1 MQTKSA
7 ARNIFYGGSFFFFL
21 LLIGLT
27 AQSHSYIRHTS
38 TNEKTL
44 TASVLRGKRVW
55 EHNAC
60 IDCHTILGEGAY
72 FAPEVGNACIRMGGG
87 RDEFTDKNGKINVAK
102 RAAVLRDGKEAIIN
116 WIKSMPTGVEGRR
129 QMPNFHLSKQQLSD
143 VADFLCWSST
153 IKTQNWPPND
163 AG

>member
-7 ARNIFYGGSFFFFL
+7 ARNIFYGGSFFFLL

-27 AQSHSYIRHTS
+27 ANSHSYIRNVS

-44 TASVLRGKRVW
+44 TENVLRGKKVW
-55 EHNAC
+55 EENSC
-60 IDCHTILGEGAY
+60 INCHTILGEGAY

-87 RDEFTDKNGKINVAK
+87 RDETKTGGKTDRKKLADVMK
-102 RAAVLRDGKEAIIN
+102 DGKEAIVT
-116 WIKSMPTGVEGRR
+116 WIKNSPSGVEGRR
-129 QMPNFHLSKQQLSD
+129 QMPNFHLSDQQLSD
-143 VADFLCWSST
+143 VADFLCWTST
-153 IKTQNWPPND
+153 IDTQNWPPND

>member
-7 ARNIFYGGSFFFFL
+7 TRNIFYGGSLFFFL
-21 LLIGLT
+21 LLAGLT
-27 AQSHSYIRHTS
+27 ANSHSYIRNVS

-44 TASVLRGKRVW
+44 TENVLRGKKVW
-55 EHNAC
+55 EHNTC
-60 IDCHTILGEGAY
+60 INCHTILGEGAY
-72 FAPEVGNACIRMGGG
+72 FAPELGNVCIRRGGG
-87 RDEFTDKNGKINVAK
+87 REDYAK
-102 RAAVLRDGKEAIIN
+102 GGADAKTVLTDGKEFIIS
-116 WIKSMPTGVEGRR
+116 WMESMPTNTPGRR

-143 VADFLCWSST
+143 VADFLCWTST